1 MEYYDECVKALEKG
15 ASVEDLAALPVRE
28 QIGRFKYVD
37 AEEAVKTA
45 QGIRRELSS
54 EIGALLEKEEY

>member
-1 MEYYDECVKALEKG
+1 M
-15 ASVEDLAALPVRE
+15 EDLAALPVRE